1 MENDKV
7 AVLLEDLRS
16 QFRVFGE
23 GLESVTGKID
33 RLEQKVDRLDQ
44 KLDAHVLENRRD
56 FDINRQE
63 HQQLMQMITE
73 VDREVQT
80 EIKRVK

>member
-1 MENDKV
+1 MYGGILMEEGKV

-23 GLESVTGKID
+23 GLAGLHDEMKVRFDT
-33 RLEQKVDRLDQ
+33 LEN
-44 KLDAHVLENRRD
+44 KLDGHIEQNRL
-56 FDINRQE
+56 E
-63 HQQLMQMITE
+63 HQQIMQMITE